1 MMELDPKIEYA
12 SPEEQEKAQVEGVR
26 KTLDYLLARSPY
38 YQNKLKAAGVVGR
51 NIQRLS
57 DLNHYPLTEKE
68 DIQLFNQDFF
78 CVPNADMAE
87 YTASSG
93 TLGKPVTVAL
103 SKKDIERLAWNE
115 ALSFA
120 YMDVKHED
128 VIQLMLTLDR
138 QFMAGMAY
146 YQGAMMCGATAIRTG
161 PSLPSMQLEI
171 SERLGSTV
179 WVAVPSFVMKIK
191 EYAREKGI
199 DLCQLAVRKILCI
212 GEPIRDDQQHL
223 NSLGKAIVSDWNIQL
238 FGTYA
243 STEMQTAFTECSHG
257 QGMHHHPDLLLVE
270 IIDEDGQQLPNGEYG
285 EVCIS
290 HIGVEAMPLFRYRT
304 GDICK
309 LYVAPCAC
317 GRTSYR
323 LSPVK
328 GRKKQ
333 MIKYKGT
340 TLYPPAV
347 FEILNQSN
355 VIKDYV
361 VEVKDNAFGM
371 DEMVIHLNTHLPVDE
386 CEKTLVAFLQSR
398 LRVVPELHYISS
410 AEMQQLQFPPGARK
424 VVRFIDH
431 RKSHQYVEGSDR

>member
-1 MMELDPKIEYA
+1 MMELNPKIEYA
-12 SPEEQEKAQVEGVR
+12 SPEEQERAQVEGVR
-26 KTLDYLLARSPY
+26 KTLDYLLTHSPY
-38 YQNKLKAAGVVGR
+38 YQKKLKEAGLDGK

-57 DLNHYPLTEKE
+57 DLNDYPLTEKE
-68 DIQLFNQDFF
+68 DIQLYNPDFF
-78 CVPNADMAE
+78 CVPIKDIAE

-120 YMDVKHED
+120 YMDVKQDD

-146 YQGAMMCGATAIRTG
+146 YQGAMLCGATTIRTG

-171 SERLGSTV
+171 SERLGSTI

-191 EYAREKGI
+191 EYARDKGI
-199 DLCQLAVRKILCI
+199 DLNQLAVRKILCI
-212 GEPIRDDQQHL
+212 GEPIRDEEQIL
-223 NSLGKAIVSDWNIQL
+223 NSLGQAIVSDWNIQL

-243 STEMQTAFTECSHG
+243 STEMQTAFTECSKG

-270 IIDEDGQQLPNGEYG
+270 IIDEQGQQVSPGEYG

-304 GDICK
+304 GDICR
-309 LYVAPCAC
+309 LDSAPCTC
-317 GRTSYR
+317 GRTSDR

-361 VEVKDNAFGM
+361 VEVKDNAYGM

-398 LRVVPELHYISS
+398 LRVIPELHYISS

-431 RKSHQYVEGSDR
+431 RKSQHHA

>member
-1 MMELDPKIEYA
+1 MELDPKIEYA

>member
-1 MMELDPKIEYA
+1 MELDPKIEYA

-38 YQNKLKAAGVVGR
+38 YQNKLKAAGVVCR

-78 CVPNADMAE
+78 CVPNADIAE

-199 DLCQLAVRKILCI
+199 DLSRLAVRKILCI
-212 GEPIRDDQQHL
+212 GEPIRDDQQNL

-361 VEVKDNAFGM
+361 IEVKDNAYGM

-410 AEMQQLQFPPGARK
+410 AEMQQLQFPSGARK